1 MKKLF
6 YLFIGILL
14 ILPSVA
20 KADMAAPGILTYKA
34 VVNNPNGIDEYKRG
48 NDGDVKTG
56 NKIPYGTTFE
66 IEDEEYNFICIDDS
80 CKTFVLLEDLTPVEK
95 EYKLKDN
102 EKGSKIDALVLTDV
116 EIKKG
121 PASAYE
127 STGVKIKAGTKI
139 TVTEIITDKS
149 ETPWCYVEYNGTK
162 GYIDS
167 YGGTIAFNIKEREI
181 ITDAK
186 TEIVGDHT
194 TGNVIKTIDANKKLK
209 LKIGDLDMWTS
220 YIYVEYD
227 GVKGFISKGF
237 IIEKNSKENFEYE
250 NETKVYDI
258 VDYYT
263 NLDEAEAKVVTTL
276 PANTTVTSE
285 YYDFFND
292 EIVYYEKDGV
302 KGWIY
307 QKWEEDEIEDIAP
320 PEEPKKEEPKEEQK
334 KEEPKKIVKNKN
346 NYTLYICI
354 GAGILLSLTAIII
367 VILINK
373 KKKNIGE

>member
-6 YLFIGILL
+6 YLLLGILL

-34 VVNNPNGIDEYKRG
+34 VVNNPNGIDEYKIENG
-48 NDGDVKTG
+48 EKVKTG

-66 IEDEEYNFICIDDS
+66 IEDEEYDIVFLDDDY
-80 CKTFVLLEDLTPVEK
+80 KTFVLLEDLTPAEK

-102 EKGSKIDALVLTDV
+102 EKGSKIAALTLKELD
-116 EIKKG
+116 IKKG

-127 STGVKIKAGTKI
+127 NTGIKIKAGTKI
-139 TVTEIITDKS
+139 TVTEILTDKS
-149 ETPWCYVEYNGTK
+149 ETPWYYVEYNGTK
-162 GYIDS
+162 GYVDS
-167 YGGTIAFNIKEREI
+167 FGGTIAFNIKEKEI

-194 TGNVIKTIDANKKLK
+194 TDNVIKIIDANKKLK

-258 VDYYT
+258 VDFYI
-263 NLDEAEAKVVTTL
+263 NHDDGEAKVIATL

-292 EIVYYEKDGV
+292 DIVYYEKDGV

-334 KEEPKKIVKNKN
+334 KEPKKEVKVKKN
-346 NYTLYICI
+346 NTLYICI
-354 GAGILLSLTAIII
+354 GAGILLSLTAIVI